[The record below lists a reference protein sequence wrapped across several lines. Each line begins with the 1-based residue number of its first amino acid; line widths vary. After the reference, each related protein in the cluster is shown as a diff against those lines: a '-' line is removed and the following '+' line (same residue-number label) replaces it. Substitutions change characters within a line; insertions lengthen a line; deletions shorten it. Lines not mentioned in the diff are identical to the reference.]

1 MYRNMVNTLA
11 AWSENPEKKMLLLKG
26 PLHVGKSWCVM
37 DFAEAFYKKTLHIEF
52 DRDAV
57 LRELFM
63 TAHTPEFIE
72 EQLELLAGVS
82 FRDYSANELLLVFDE
97 VQVEEDL
104 FAGVMQY
111 IRQRRGRS
119 VILIASWMGSLPAE
133 NLVAEELQ
141 VEYMYPMSF
150 EEFLIANKAQEL
162 CKIIEQEKVDGLKE
176 DIRPVIL
183 EYLKYFYITGGMPE
197 VVQSFVKNRSMNQV
211 DIIGHRNLQEMRD
224 YVIKHAPKQLVKK
237 ILQVWDSVPAQLTKE
252 NKKFM
257 YGAVDA
263 KARAREYVA
272 AVDWLIEAGY
282 VRKVQK
288 VTQGLSPL
296 TDYLD
301 LKSFELYYLDHGLL
315 RNVSGIT
322 AKEAENDE
330 AIFDVMHGILS
341 EQLVLA
347 ELTLNSNVQELYF
360 WTSEATARIDFVFED
375 DGEIIPVDVQTT
387 IRKKAQN
394 LKVFHQKYGNRMW
407 IRISLE
413 ALSFHKGN
421 LNVPIYG
428 LWNF

>member
-52 DRDAV
+52 DWDAV

-330 AIFDVMHGILS
+330 AIFDAMHGILS

>member
-237 ILQVWDSVPAQLTKE
+237 ILLVWDSVPAQLTKE

-330 AIFDVMHGILS
+330 AIFDAMHGILS

>member
-11 AWSENPEKKMLLLKG
+11 AWSEDPEKKMLLLKG

-141 VEYMYPMSF
+141 VEYVYPMSF

-330 AIFDVMHGILS
+330 AIFDAMHGILS

>member
-11 AWSENPEKKMLLLKG
+11 AWSEDPEKKMLLLKG

-162 CKIIEQEKVDGLKE
+162 CKIIEQEQVDGLKE
-176 DIRPVIL
+176 EIRPVIL

-272 AVDWLIEAGY
+272 AVDWLVEAGY

-330 AIFDVMHGILS
+330 AIFDAMHGILS

>member
-111 IRQRRGRS
+111 IIQRRGRS

-197 VVQSFVKNRSMNQV
+197 VVQSFVKSRSMNQI
-211 DIIGHRNLQEMRD
+211 DIITHRILQELRD
-224 YVIKHAPKQLVKK
+224 NVIRHAPKQLVKK

-288 VTQGLSPL
+288 VTQGFSPL

-330 AIFDVMHGILS
+330 AIFDAMHGILS

-394 LKVFHQKYGNRMW
+394 LKVFHQKYENRMW

-413 ALSFHKGN
+413 ELSFHKGN

>member
-176 DIRPVIL
+176 NIRPVIL

-272 AVDWLIEAGY
+272 AVDWLVEAGY

-330 AIFDVMHGILS
+330 AIFDAMHGILS

>member
-11 AWSENPEKKMLLLKG
+11 AWSEDPEKKMLLLKG

-272 AVDWLIEAGY
+272 AVDWLVEAGY

-330 AIFDVMHGILS
+330 AIFDAMHGILS

>member
-11 AWSENPEKKMLLLKG
+11 AWSEDPEKKMLLLKG

-330 AIFDVMHGILS
+330 AIFDAMHGILS

-421 LNVPIYG
+421 LNVPING

>member
-11 AWSENPEKKMLLLKG
+11 VWSENPEKKMLLLKG

-272 AVDWLIEAGY
+272 AVDWLVEAGY

-330 AIFDVMHGILS
+330 AIFDAMHGILS

>member
-330 AIFDVMHGILS
+330 AIFDAMHGILS

>member
-26 PLHVGKSWCVM
+26 PLHVGKSCCVM

-330 AIFDVMHGILS
+330 AIFDAMHGILS

>member
-11 AWSENPEKKMLLLKG
+11 AWSEDPEKKMLLLKG

-197 VVQSFVKNRSMNQV
+197 VVQSFVKNRSMNQI

-272 AVDWLIEAGY
+272 AVDWLVEAGY

-330 AIFDVMHGILS
+330 AIFDAMHGILS

-360 WTSEATARIDFVFED
+360 WTSDATARIDFVFED

>member
-257 YGAVDA
+257 YGAVDV

-330 AIFDVMHGILS
+330 AIFDAMHGILS

>member
-104 FAGVMQY
+104 FAGVMQN

-272 AVDWLIEAGY
+272 AVDWLVEAGY

-330 AIFDVMHGILS
+330 AIFDAMHGILS

>member
-26 PLHVGKSWCVM
+26 PLHVGKSWCAM

-197 VVQSFVKNRSMNQV
+197 AVQSFVKNRSMNQV

-330 AIFDVMHGILS
+330 AIFDAMHGILS

>member
-197 VVQSFVKNRSMNQV
+197 VVQSFVKNRSMNQI

-330 AIFDVMHGILS
+330 AIFDAMHGILS

>member
-237 ILQVWDSVPAQLTKE
+237 ILQIWDSVPAQLTKE

-330 AIFDVMHGILS
+330 AIFDAMHGILS

>member
-263 KARAREYVA
+263 KARAREYVT

-330 AIFDVMHGILS
+330 AIFDAMHGILS

>member
-11 AWSENPEKKMLLLKG
+11 TWSEDPEKKMLLLKG

-272 AVDWLIEAGY
+272 AVDWLVEAGY

-330 AIFDVMHGILS
+330 AIFDAMHGILS

-360 WTSEATARIDFVFED
+360 WTSDATARIDFVFED

>member
-1 MYRNMVNTLA
+1 MYRNMVNMLA

-330 AIFDVMHGILS
+330 AIFDAMHGILS

>member
-11 AWSENPEKKMLLLKG
+11 AWSEDPEKKMLLLKG

-183 EYLKYFYITGGMPE
+183 EYLKYFYIIGGMPE
-197 VVQSFVKNRSMNQV
+197 VVQSFVKNRSMNQI

-272 AVDWLIEAGY
+272 AVDWLVEAGY

-330 AIFDVMHGILS
+330 AIFDAMHGILS

>member
-183 EYLKYFYITGGMPE
+183 EYLKYFHITGGMPE

-330 AIFDVMHGILS
+330 AIFDAMHGILS

>member
-11 AWSENPEKKMLLLKG
+11 AWSEDPEKKMLLLKG

-272 AVDWLIEAGY
+272 AVDWLVEAGY

-322 AKEAENDE
+322 AKEAEKDE
-330 AIFDVMHGILS
+330 AIFDAMHGILS

>member
-330 AIFDVMHGILS
+330 DIFDAMHGILS

>member
-37 DFAEAFYKKTLHIEF
+37 DFAEAFYKKTFHIEF

-330 AIFDVMHGILS
+330 AIFDAMHGILS

>member
-197 VVQSFVKNRSMNQV
+197 VVQSFVKNKSMNQV

-330 AIFDVMHGILS
+330 AIFDAMHGILS

>member
-11 AWSENPEKKMLLLKG
+11 TWSENPEKKMLLLKG

-330 AIFDVMHGILS
+330 AIFDAMHGILS

>member
-11 AWSENPEKKMLLLKG
+11 TWSEDPEKKMLLLKG

-272 AVDWLIEAGY
+272 AVDWLVEAGY

-330 AIFDVMHGILS
+330 AIFDAMHGILS

>member
-11 AWSENPEKKMLLLKG
+11 AWSEDPEKKMLLLKG

-330 AIFDVMHGILS
+330 AIFDAMHGILS

>member
-11 AWSENPEKKMLLLKG
+11 AWSEDPEKKMLLLKG

-272 AVDWLIEAGY
+272 AVDWLVEAGY

-330 AIFDVMHGILS
+330 AIFDAMHGILS

-360 WTSEATARIDFVFED
+360 WTSDATARIDFVFED

>member
-57 LRELFM
+57 FRELFM

-330 AIFDVMHGILS
+330 AIFDAMHGILS

>member
-162 CKIIEQEKVDGLKE
+162 CKIIEQEKVDGLRE

-330 AIFDVMHGILS
+330 AIFDAMHGILS

>member
-72 EQLELLAGVS
+72 EQRELLAGVS

-330 AIFDVMHGILS
+330 AIFDAMHGILS

>member
-263 KARAREYVA
+263 KARAREYVV

-330 AIFDVMHGILS
+330 AIFDAMHGILS